1 MMIAM
6 SGGVDSSVAAMLMV
20 EQGYHC
26 AGLTLRLFDPV
37 QIADHRLPCP
47 ESEESESARSVANK
61 LGIPFFSLDLSQ
73 EFHAQVIAYFAQ
85 TYLQG
90 ATPNPCVVCNQKIKF
105 GLLLEQAAQ
114 FGYENVV
121 TGHYAVIERSA
132 TGRWLLKKA
141 ADHTKDQSYVLYSL
155 SQHQLAH
162 ARFPLATLEKS
173 LARELAAQ
181 GGFITAHKKDSQDI
195 CFVKDGN
202 YRLFLEQ
209 WLQTKFL
216 PGDFVNEHGD
226 ILGRHKGLVGYT
238 IGQRKGLGI
247 SAPQPLFVLEKQV
260 DTNRIVLGSDDSLF
274 KKQVFAD
281 QTNWISVNGLTGPM
295 KVKARIRYNQKEAD
309 AVVHP
314 LDANRVCVEFAAAQR
329 APARGQ
335 SIVFYDGDYVVGG
348 GIIQ

>member
-26 AGLTLRLFDPV
+26 AGLTMRLFDSA
-37 QIADHRLPCP
+37 QITDHRFPCP

-73 EFHAQVIAYFAQ
+73 EFHEQVISYFSQ

-105 GLLLEQAAQ
+105 GLLLEQAARL
-114 FGYENVV
+114 GYENIV

-141 ADHTKDQSYVLYSL
+141 ADQTKDQSYVLYSL

-162 ARFPLATLEKS
+162 ARFPLATLEKNV
-173 LARELAAQ
+173 ARELAAK
-181 GGFITAHKKDSQDI
+181 GGFVTANKKDSQDI

-209 WLQTKFL
+209 WLQTTFL
-216 PGDFVNEHGD
+216 PGDFVNESGQV
-226 ILGRHKGLVGYT
+226 LGRHKGLVGYT

-260 DTNRIVLGSDDSLF
+260 DTNQIVLGSDDSLF

-281 QTNWISVNGLTGPM
+281 QMNWIAIDGLTGPM
-295 KVKARIRYNQKEAD
+295 KVRARIRYNQKEAD
-309 AVVHP
+309 AVVYP
-314 LDANRVCVEFAAAQR
+314 LDAGRTCVEFADAQR

-335 SIVFYDGDYVVGG
+335 SVVFYDGDYVIGG